1 MAHILLKQ
9 ISICGINLFLTENEA
24 GIVKIEVACIT
35 EVVGILESLSIEWI
49 TTNKIEN
56 SLWVRGTAFFDKR
69 YCRVANY
76 DEVHNV
82 LSIHKN

>member
-1 MAHILLKQ
+1 M
-9 ISICGINLFLTENEA
+9 
-24 GIVKIEVACIT
+24 KIEVTCIT
-35 EVVGILESLSIEWI
+35 EVVSILESLSIDRM

-56 SLWVRGTAFFDKR
+56 SLWVKGAAFFDKR
-69 YCRVANY
+69 YCRAAYY